1 MENDKS
7 EGKFVFVTDT
17 AIDLLDSLI
26 AVESSLCQSIWPGIW
41 MELSFKINY
50 LMFIWECMLENVKK
64 IVEYSY
70 QFFSHVGKLFRIN
83 SNYVN
88 EGTFTLMSV

>member
-1 MENDKS
+1 
-7 EGKFVFVTDT
+7 
-17 AIDLLDSLI
+17 
-26 AVESSLCQSIWPGIW
+26 
-41 MELSFKINY
+41 
-50 LMFIWECMLENVKK
+50 MFIWECMLENVKK